1 VESVEEL
8 TLFKRP
14 AAIRVTSDDGTGGA
28 GARRHALFTSFLVP
42 AVAIR
47 TVVPQWR
54 KGDCVRS
61 HARMDS
67 SLIRTDYE

>member
-1 VESVEEL
+1 MLQRVESVEEL

-14 AAIRVTSDDGTGGA
+14 AAVRVTWDDGTG

-42 AVAIR
+42 AVATK

-54 KGDCVRS
+54 KGDSPRHS
-61 HARMDS
+61 AEKWH
-67 SLIRTDYE
+67 